1 MPVPSCCLPIIG
13 RFVPQRNT
21 SAPTVQSNYRTTAAA
36 RGKAPKPYVT
46 LSQLIIFT
54 LFALFSAV
62 FVLWRRARKAIG
74 AAGLTL
80 FWLLS
85 SGWLTAP
92 LLAYVQSDAL
102 HAPAPRFGPRTVIVA
117 LGNGTRFDRQG
128 TLVPKGDAMP
138 RIATAASL
146 YAQCKQQGHECTVI
160 VSGGNPQRHPA
171 SEADTYAPYLL
182 HAHVAREDLV
192 LENKSRT
199 TYENAEYVARILH
212 SQRYDSLM
220 LVTSAYHM
228 PRALMDFHRFGL
240 APQPVSSNER
250 MVRRGV
256 LPRRPNLVAANIAL
270 HELIGIAQFY
280 VYRALGWF

>member
-1 MPVPSCCLPIIG
+1 M
-13 RFVPQRNT
+13 
-21 SAPTVQSNYRTTAAA
+21 
-36 RGKAPKPYVT
+36 
-46 LSQLIIFT
+46 
-54 LFALFSAV
+54 
-62 FVLWRRARKAIG
+62 LWRRARKAIG
-74 AAGLTL
+74 AAGLAL

-85 SGWLTAP
+85 SGWLGAP
-92 LLAYVQSDAL
+92 LLAYLQNDAL
-102 HAPAPRFGPRTVIVA
+102 HAPPPRFGPRTVIVA
-117 LGNGTRFDRQG
+117 LGNGTRFDRHG

-146 YAQCKQQGHECTVI
+146 YAQCKRQGLDCKVI

-182 HAHVAREDLV
+182 QAHVAREDLV

-212 SQRYDSLM
+212 SERYDSLM

-228 PRALMDFHRFGL
+228 PRALMDFRRFGL
-240 APQPVSSNER
+240 APQPVSANER
-250 MVRRGV
+250 VVRRGV